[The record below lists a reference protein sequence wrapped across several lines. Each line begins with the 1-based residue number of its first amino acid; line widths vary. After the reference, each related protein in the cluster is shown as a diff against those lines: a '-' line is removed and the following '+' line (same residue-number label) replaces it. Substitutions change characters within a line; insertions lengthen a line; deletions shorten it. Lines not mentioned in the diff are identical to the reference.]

1 MGDPVTST
9 IIVAAAATGAA
20 GQISAGKAAEQ
31 EGRANQQIAER
42 NAIKAE
48 QDAQTAIEL
57 GKRNVAIFERD
68 FDAYQSKTQ
77 SAYFKAGVRLDGTPL
92 EVLEEMYAE
101 AELEKEI
108 IKYNAKVA
116 SADKIETAVIER
128 MQGAAALARGKN
140 AKRASYFNAGSTL
153 LGGAAKAMQV

>member
-1 MGDPVTST
+1 MADPVTLLVAGST
-9 IIVAAAATGAA
+9 VLGAA

-48 QDAQTAIEL
+48 QDAQAAIEL

-68 FDAYQSKTQ
+68 FNAYQSKTT
-77 SAYFKAGVRLDGTPL
+77 SAYLKSGVRLDGTPL
-92 EVLEEMYAE
+92 VVLENMYAE

-108 IKYNAKVA
+108 IKYNAKVD
-116 SADKIETAVIER
+116 SADKIETAEIER

-153 LGGAAKAMQV
+153 LGGAAKAASV